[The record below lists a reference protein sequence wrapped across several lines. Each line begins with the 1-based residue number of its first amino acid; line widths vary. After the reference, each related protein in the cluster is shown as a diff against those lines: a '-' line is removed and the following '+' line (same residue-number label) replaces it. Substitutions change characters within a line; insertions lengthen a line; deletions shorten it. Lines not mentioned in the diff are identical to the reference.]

1 MSIIVSR
8 NIELMN
14 SLSSPMISAIF
25 ELKFCVDC
33 FSIRFNEQQNYSFQ
47 DIAPY
52 EFKHS
57 IVELNRTSREVYAI
71 FFSMT
76 SQNKEQRRVV
86 SRNSTLKVQALKMIT
101 IATKICLP
109 CDETA
114 ERTD

>member
-52 EFKHS
+52 EFKLYRRIEPNISGSVCDFFFHDFPKQ
-57 IVELNRTSREVYAI
+57 RT
-71 FFSMT
+71 
-76 SQNKEQRRVV
+76 
-86 SRNSTLKVQALKMIT
+86 
-101 IATKICLP
+101 TKSC
-109 CDETA
+109 
-114 ERTD
+114 